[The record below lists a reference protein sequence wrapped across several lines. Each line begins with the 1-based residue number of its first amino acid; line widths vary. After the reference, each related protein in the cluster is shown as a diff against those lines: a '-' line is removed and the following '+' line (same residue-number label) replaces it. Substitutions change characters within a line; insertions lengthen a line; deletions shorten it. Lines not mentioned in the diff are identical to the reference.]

1 VRDPKPDFSSAQRS
15 PSPAPRS
22 TNGHKRGGRITLK
35 KANTSSKR
43 SKMHQCTVC
52 EKWFPRPSG
61 LATHMNS
68 HSGMKRKGD
77 NIGRDCVLGL
87 MESIDSLSVPGRELQ
102 QILRRPLQ
110 REAASPDARDQS
122 GGRDYEQG
130 PGVHRRVRDPAGFGR
145 SAGEPGA
152 GDAQVGSAESHI
164 PDDDRLEQQIERL
177 GERWRGQFPDVVCAT
192 IARHAVFVGLGLRLL
207 ERRIYVRGRRQ
218 PPVSPASRK
227 RPFR

>member
-1 VRDPKPDFSSAQRS
+1 MWEPKPDSYSAQRS
-15 PSPAPRS
+15 PSPASRS
-22 TNGHKRGGRITLK
+22 TNGQKRGGRITLK

-87 MESIDSLSVPGRELQ
+87 MERIDSLSLPGRELQ
-102 QILRRPLQ
+102 QIFCRPLQ
-110 REAASPDARDQS
+110 RKAASSDARNQP
-122 GGRDYEQG
+122 GGRDHEQG
-130 PGVHRRVRDPAGFGR
+130 PGVFRRIRDPAGFR
-145 SAGEPGA
+145 CPTGEPSS

-164 PDDDRLEQQIERL
+164 PDDDHMEQQIE
-177 GERWRGQFPDVVCAT
+177 
-192 IARHAVFVGLGLRLL
+192 
-207 ERRIYVRGRRQ
+207 
-218 PPVSPASRK
+218 
-227 RPFR
+227 